1 MNKPK
6 TEAISDTR
14 QPGLAPATC
23 YAALCAHVAQMA
35 PHQRER
41 KGGQLLATARDEIGR
56 KTDALLKLRAMIAG
70 EHLACRM
77 KNGDELLAVIAEA
90 LKPPNAKL
98 CGLRGD
104 EEGTQ

>member
-1 MNKPK
+1 MKP
-6 TEAISDTR
+6 TETIPIDGQR
-14 QPGLAPATC
+14 QPPLAPATC

-77 KNGDELLAVIAEA
+77 KNGDELLEVIAHA
-90 LKPPNAKL
+90 LKPHNEKS
-98 CGLRGD
+98 
-104 EEGTQ
+104 